1 MNYSEI
7 FWTDVINGEGLRVS
21 LFTSGCTIRCPG
33 CFNTKAWDFNAGKRF
48 TTDTMV
54 DILKH
59 VFNDK
64 INYSGLSLLG
74 GEPLDN
80 MEGLIP
86 LLEEFNRMNKVKNAD
101 KNVWIWSGRD
111 LDEILKDEKKVD
123 FLFKYCDT
131 IVTGPFIEDL
141 KDLTL
146 KFRGSSN
153 QKIYTIDKEY
163 HTFTLREDL

>member
-7 FWTDVINGEGLRVS
+7 FWTDTINGEGLRVS

-33 CFNTKAWDFNAGKRF
+33 CFNTQAWDFNAGKKF
-48 TTDTMV
+48 TSDELTN
-54 DILKH
+54 ILDH
-59 VFNDK
+59 VFSDK
-64 INYSGLSLLG
+64 INYAGLSLLG

-80 MEGLIP
+80 MEGLTP
-86 LLEEFNRMNKVKNAD
+86 LLEEFRHMNKVKKTN

-111 LDEILKDEKKVD
+111 LDVILEDKKKVD
-123 FLFKYCDT
+123 FLFKFCNT

-153 QKIYTIDKEY
+153 QKIYTIDKE
-163 HTFTLREDL
+163 HRTFILREDL